1 MQVAVTAVGADRP
14 GIAAAVAKI
23 LFEHGGNI
31 EDSRMAILGGHFS
44 MMLIVDLPEDA
55 DANAVERAL
64 HGPAQELELLVS
76 VRPVA
81 ASTAE
86 PALGAEEYVVSVY
99 GADKPGIVYRVSE
112 TLSRHEVNI
121 TDLATRVV
129 EGEPPVYVV
138 LMEVVVPKTADTAA
152 IDADLKLAG
161 ADLDVD
167 VSFHPL
173 EAETL

>member
-14 GIAAAVAKI
+14 GIAAAVTKI

-44 MMLIVDLPEDA
+44 MMLIVALPESA
-55 DANAVERAL
+55 DTEKIEEAL
-64 HGPAQELELLVS
+64 QPAAEALDLLVS

-81 ASTAE
+81 QSTAE
-86 PALGAEEYVVSVY
+86 PEPGAQEYVVSVY
-99 GADKPGIVYRVSE
+99 GADKPGIVFQVSHA
-112 TLSRHEVNI
+112 LSSHHVNI

-138 LMEVVVPKTADTAA
+138 LMEVVVPKDADTAA
-152 IDADLKLAG
+152 IDADLKTIG

>member
-14 GIAAAVAKI
+14 GIAAAVTKI

-44 MMLIVDLPEDA
+44 MMLIVALPESTDA
-55 DANAVERAL
+55 AAL
-64 HGPAQELELLVS
+64 EHALQAPADQLGLIVA

-81 ASTAE
+81 AATAE
-86 PALGAEEYVVSVY
+86 PEAGAEEYVVSVY

-112 TLSRHEVNI
+112 ALARHGANI

-129 EGEPPVYVV
+129 GGDPDVYVL
-138 LMEVVVPKTADTAA
+138 LMEVVVPRTADTAV
-152 IDADLKLAG
+152 IDAELKTTG

-167 VSFHPL
+167 ISFHPL